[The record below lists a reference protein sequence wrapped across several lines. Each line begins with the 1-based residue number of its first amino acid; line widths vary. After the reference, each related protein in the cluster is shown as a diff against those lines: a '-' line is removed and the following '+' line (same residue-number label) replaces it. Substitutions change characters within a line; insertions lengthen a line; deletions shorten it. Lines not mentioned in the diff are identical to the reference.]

1 MEAVVTSVVKKL
13 GDVLIKEA
21 QLLYGVHDHL
31 KWIQTEL
38 ESMRCFLKDADSKQK
53 EDSRVR
59 NWMEEIR
66 KVSYDAEDVIDTFI
80 CSQRRRHTFVGRAK
94 RYVSKPITR
103 RRVVKEIE
111 RIKLKIND
119 ISRKRETY
127 GIRDINEGRQEA
139 SSSSQSLHEHR
150 RLSTAL
156 EESEV
161 VGLQEEI
168 NTLKKRL
175 LNLEQRRCVI
185 SIVGMGGSGKTT
197 LAKKVYNDVKEHFDC
212 HAFIYLSQQYGIK
225 DVLKR
230 IIKSAMSLSREE
242 IQDLGEEDHLGKKLC
257 DHLKKKRYLVVID
270 DIWSIKA
277 WDKLKLILPD
287 GMNRSRVMLTT
298 RNKVVA
304 LHADPLSHPH
314 EMRLLNP
321 NEGWILF
328 LKKIFLEG
336 NTLSACP
343 SELEKIGRKILA
355 KCGGLPLA
363 ILVIGGL
370 LARKDKTFS
379 AWSKVLESVT
389 ESSEQCREILALSYW
404 DLPHYLKPCFL
415 YLGLFPEDYEIGSGR
430 LIRDQLNEKEKQSLT
445 GVWEKSR

>member
-1 MEAVVTSVVKKL
+1 M
-13 GDVLIKEA
+13 
-21 QLLYGVHDHL
+21 
-31 KWIQTEL
+31 
-38 ESMRCFLKDADSKQK
+38 
-53 EDSRVR
+53 
-59 NWMEEIR
+59 
-66 KVSYDAEDVIDTFI
+66 
-80 CSQRRRHTFVGRAK
+80 
-94 RYVSKPITR
+94 
-103 RRVVKEIE
+103 
-111 RIKLKIND
+111 
-119 ISRKRETY
+119 
-127 GIRDINEGRQEA
+127 
-139 SSSSQSLHEHR
+139 
-150 RLSTAL
+150 
-156 EESEV
+156 
-161 VGLQEEI
+161 
-168 NTLKKRL
+168 
-175 LNLEQRRCVI
+175 
-185 SIVGMGGSGKTT
+185 
-197 LAKKVYNDVKEHFDC
+197 
-212 HAFIYLSQQYGIK
+212 
-225 DVLKR
+225 
-230 IIKSAMSLSREE
+230 
-242 IQDLGEEDHLGKKLC
+242 GEEDHLGKKLC

-430 LIRDQLNEKEKQSLT
+430 LIRLWIAEGFIQQKDNKIMEDVAEDYLEELAGRSMIQVASK
-445 GVWEKSR
+445 KSNGSIRKCCIHDLLRDLSIVEAMQNNFFTIHNDKGTISSSTNARQPALYHSIDRDETINHSSATLVPYCTLSHPGPESPWSKVIPEVRHA